1 MSEPEPVGSVTEEA
15 TKLAAALREWGGR
28 SPLAQ
33 LVDSNHIAT
42 GAPECEWCPVCRTIR
57 AARETARNS
66 PPELARQLEEA
77 LSALREI
84 LRMVRVAHS
93 ERGRGS

>member
-1 MSEPEPVGSVTEEA
+1 MSVPEPVGSVTEEA
-15 TKLAAALREWGGR
+15 TKLAVALREWGGR

-33 LVDSNHIAT
+33 LVDSDHIAT

-66 PPELARQLEEA
+66 PPELTRQLEEA
-77 LSALREI
+77 LSALRGI